1 MVVLVTGGCGY
12 LGSHLI
18 RELPQQKEFAGETIR
33 ILDNMFRDRFVSLFD
48 LPENTRYEMVFG
60 DVRDEEKIRLALKD
74 VTHVFS
80 LSDIT
85 NAPLSFERK
94 DLTYETNYEG
104 ALKVYRLASKQ
115 GVERFIYTSTAS
127 VYGLTKDIVDE
138 TFDCKPKSPYG
149 EYKLK
154 AEKEMQ
160 RLSRESGFSWTAL
173 RLGTVVGQTV
183 GMRFDT
189 VIDKFTFYASIGHTL
204 TVWEPALNESRPYA
218 EVRDVTRSYVFS
230 AQHKGMDHEVYN
242 VVAENLSMQ
251 QVIERIKK
259 YFPSVEVEISPAPDL
274 NQASYV
280 LSSDKIKKAGFEFKY
295 AIDDGIRKLASKFS
309 GLKEIKQ

>member
-1 MVVLVTGGCGY
+1 MVILVTGACGY
-12 LGSHLI
+12 LGSQLV
-18 RELPQQKEFAGETIR
+18 RELPKQKEFEGEVIR
-33 ILDNMFRDRFVSLFD
+33 MFDNMFRDRFVSLFD
-48 LPENTRYEMVFG
+48 LPSDTKYEMVFG
-60 DVRDEEKIRLALKD
+60 DVRDMEKVHLATKD
-74 VTHVFS
+74 VTHVLS

-94 DLTYETNYEG
+94 ELTYDTNYKG
-104 ALKVYRLASKQ
+104 VLNLYNAAVDS

-127 VYGLTKDIVDE
+127 VYGLTDRIVDE
-138 TFDCKPKSPYG
+138 TFDCNPKSPYG

-154 AEKEMQ
+154 AEQEMQ

-189 VIDKFTFYASIGHTL
+189 VIDKFTFYASIGHPL
-204 TVWEPALNESRPYA
+204 TVWETALHEARPYA
-218 EVRDVTRSYVFS
+218 EVRDVTRSYHFS
-230 AQHKGMDHEVYN
+230 LLNRKMNHEVYN
-242 VVAENLSMQ
+242 VVNENLNMN

-259 YFPSVEVEISPAPDL
+259 YFPDVKVNISPAPDL

-280 LSSDKIKKAGFEFKY
+280 LSSEKIKKAGFKFEY
-295 AIDDGIRKLASKFS
+295 TIDDGIKDLASKFS
-309 GLKEIKQ
+309 GIRPFSQ